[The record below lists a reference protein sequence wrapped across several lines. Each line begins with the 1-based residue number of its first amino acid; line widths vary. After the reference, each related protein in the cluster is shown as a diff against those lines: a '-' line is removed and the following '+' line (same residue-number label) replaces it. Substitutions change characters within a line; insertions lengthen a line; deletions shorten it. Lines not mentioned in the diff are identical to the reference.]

1 MSKLKRC
8 TLFLLAFSVLQ
19 IEKLLMREALE
30 RWLEFWSEFFFL
42 PIWWA
47 AAAGGEGEKWWVG
60 PLAMLIVALAQSC
73 QSPTPALNCINIF
86 AHIDGC
92 RLKLFRLHNSFYSF
106 REEKPSQTA
115 AIFRISLF
123 CFANDICDLS
133 SLIACLFQYD
143 TFLPTSLHN
152 SWFNIHLFQ
161 QNVNFWEGA
170 EKLKVWVVSWCKT
183 YFQGRPSD
191 SE

>member
-1 MSKLKRC
+1 MIRVLEWIFLSSHLMSSRGKGR
-8 TLFLLAFSVLQ
+8 
-19 IEKLLMREALE
+19 
-30 RWLEFWSEFFFL
+30 
-42 PIWWA
+42 
-47 AAAGGEGEKWWVG
+47 GEKWWVG

-106 REEKPSQTA
+106 RKKNPARQRLS
-115 AIFRISLF
+115 FGF
-123 CFANDICDLS
+123 PCFVNDICDLS

-143 TFLPTSLHN
+143 TFLPPSLHN
-152 SWFNIHLFQ
+152 IWFHIHLFQ
-161 QNVNFWEGA
+161 QNINFWVGA
-170 EKLKVWVVSWCKT
+170 EKLKVWVGSWCKT